1 MAKKISYEEAK
12 KAMLRGE
19 IITAS
24 QLSSENVTRLRFAA
38 HRLGKEFVDSGI
50 FNYRSYSFS

>member
-1 MAKKISYEEAK
+1 MKISFEKAK
-12 KAMLRGE
+12 EMMLRGE
-19 IITAS
+19 IIPARN
-24 QLSSENVTRLRFAA
+24 LSSETVTRLRFAA